1 MGFGMLGKKLGMTQV
16 YTAENLLIPVT
27 VFEVGPCPVVQ
38 VKNSSIDGYNSVQ
51 IGFGKRSQR
60 RLDSPLRG
68 HLAKASVENVLILRE
83 FTTTTPCLRPV
94 RCCSL
99 IVLSQVKW
107 WILLERQRGEGFK
120 VLFVDL
126 TPVVSLTPTGV

>member
-38 VKNSSIDGYNSVQ
+38 VKNSAIDGYNSVQ
-51 IGFGKRSQR
+51 IGFGTRSQR

-68 HLAKASVENVLILRE
+68 HLAKASVENVLMLQE
-83 FTTTTPCLRPV
+83 FTTTTPELFKAGEVLLVDRFKSGQMV
-94 RCCSL
+94 D
-99 IVLSQVKW
+99 IVGTTKG
-107 WILLERQRGEGFK
+107 RGFQG
-120 VLFVDL
+120 
-126 TPVVSLTPTGV
+126 VVHRFNAS